1 MVVNKDHIVTSFDEE
16 LNLIESQILEMG
28 GLVEQQLRTATRAMG
43 KNDMEAAKTVIKG
56 DDRINKLESETNDN
70 AIKIL
75 ALRQPVAQDLRNV
88 VMALK
93 IASHLERMGD
103 YAKNM
108 ARRITTVSKVED
120 FDASTS
126 TLIRMSERV
135 QSMITRVLD
144 AYNSRDLELAEE
156 IRQEDEHVDR
166 MHNTLFRELLTYMME
181 DVRNISGC
189 MHLLFVAKNIERMG
203 DHAAEIAQEIIY
215 SISGEW
221 PEDKRPKGD
230 RTSRITMDPE
240 DLDNED

>member
-1 MVVNKDHIVTSFDEE
+1 
-16 LNLIESQILEMG
+16 
-28 GLVEQQLRTATRAMG
+28 
-43 KNDMEAAKTVIKG
+43 
-56 DDRINKLESETNDN
+56 
-70 AIKIL
+70 
-75 ALRQPVAQDLRNV
+75 
-88 VMALK
+88 MALK
-93 IASHLERMGD
+93 IAGHLERMGD

-108 ARRITTVSKVED
+108 ARRITTISKVED

-126 TLIRMSERV
+126 TLLRMSERV
-135 QSMITRVLD
+135 QDMIKKVLD
-144 AYNSRDLELAEE
+144 AYNSRDAELAEE
-156 IRQEDEHVDR
+156 IRQEDENVDR

-230 RTSRITMDPE
+230 KTSRMMVDPE
-240 DLDNED
+240 EIDSEG